1 MNRALDTTDT
11 PFGTVVKPLEFHR
24 QRLSAVVLD
33 GRRAILRHEALLETP
48 DGTPF
53 SLVVETYL
61 RAAVEQ

>member
-1 MNRALDTTDT
+1 
-11 PFGTVVKPLEFHR
+11 VVKPLDFHR